1 MESYLI
7 DVLWERFIIWG
18 WTEFFKFVL
27 WVFEL
32 YKEDLVE
39 LTYDKALH
47 FLGELGRSELFLADE
62 KMFKER
68 FEPKMEDPRKGIDR
82 YQVSQDLLNKFT
94 NEYNLDQE

>member
-1 MESYLI
+1 MQ
-7 DVLWERFIIWG
+7 
-18 WTEFFKFVL
+18 
-27 WVFEL
+27 
-32 YKEDLVE
+32 EDLVE